1 MEENNI
7 IQLKKD
13 NIFRVDIVDSQGNK
27 TGEQLQFDLEDIE
40 LPLRL
45 AECEKRHEK
54 NMRDLKAKILI
65 IDKKQDTKG
74 KILSKNEEQKII
86 AFNEC
91 YKKEEE
97 ALDLFL
103 GQGGTRKLLN
113 GRKPYLTMYNDIG
126 EILEPIMPK
135 LKLTTEDITR
145 KIKEKYSKKEED
157 TI

>member
-1 MEENNI
+1 MEV

-13 NIFRVDIVDSQGNK
+13 NIFKVDIVDSEGNK

-45 AECEKRHEK
+45 AKCEKMHEE
-54 NMRDLKAKILI
+54 NLRNLKAQIVI
-65 IDKKQDTKG
+65 IDKREDVKG
-74 KILSKNEEQKII
+74 KILSKNEEDKIK

-103 GQGGTRKLLN
+103 GEGGTRKLLN
-113 GRKPYLTMYNDIG
+113 GRKPYLTMYDDIA
-126 EILEPIMPK
+126 EIIDPLMPK
-135 LKLTTEDITR
+135 LKLTSQDLAQ
-145 KIKEKYSKKEED
+145 KIKDKYKKKEED

>member
-45 AECEKRHEK
+45 AQCEKMHEE

>member
-1 MEENNI
+1 MEENI

-13 NIFRVDIVDSQGNK
+13 NIFRADIVDSEGNK
-27 TGEQLQFDLEDIE
+27 TGQQLEFDLEDIE

-45 AECEKRHEK
+45 AECQKMHEE
-54 NMRDLKAKILI
+54 NIRDLKAKIII
-65 IDKKQDTKG
+65 IDKKEDVKG
-74 KILSKNEEQKII
+74 KVLSKNEEDKIR

-103 GQGGTRKLLN
+103 GKGGTRKLLN
-113 GRKPYLTMYNDIG
+113 GRKPYLSMYNDIAD
-126 EILEPIMPK
+126 LLQPIIPK
-135 LKLTTEDITR
+135 LKLTAQDLTA
-145 KIKEKYSKKEED
+145 KIKEKYTMKEED